1 MQKDWQQYSLAQL
14 REHAVD
20 SFRQGGGSRPDVLLV
35 CIDGHYAVLKD
46 QNGADKWF
54 AKLIGPILTWRECK
68 ALNKLSELE
77 CVPDLLHRPDA
88 RSFLMSYHPSEPIT
102 RLKKIEPDWP
112 DFFQKMSDAIQQIH
126 QAGVAH
132 NDLRNH
138 TNTLVTHDGKI
149 ILVDLVACFCQGANW
164 NFINQWL
171 FNKFCQV
178 DRSAITKLKSR
189 VAPEL
194 ITDDDVVAEKIAGKA
209 GMAARSLG
217 QSIRKLSR
225 LIFTK

>member
-1 MQKDWQQYSLAQL
+1 MQKDWQQYSLQQL

-20 SFRQGGGSRPDVLLV
+20 SFREGGGSRPDVLLI
-35 CIDGHYAVLKD
+35 CIDDHYAVLKD

-68 ALNKLSELE
+68 ALNRLSALD
-77 CVPDLLHRPDA
+77 CIPDLLHRPDA

-102 RLKKIEPDWP
+102 RLKSIEPDWP
-112 DFFQKMSDAIQQIH
+112 ELFDKMSAAIKTMH

-138 TNTLVTHDGKI
+138 TNTLVTEDGKI
-149 ILVDLVACFCQGANW
+149 ILVDLVACFCQGAKW
-164 NFINQWL
+164 NVMNQWL

-178 DRSAITKLKSR
+178 DHSAITKLKNR

-194 ITDDDVVAEKIAGKA
+194 ITEDDVVAEKIAGKA